1 MGNCTSSPMFISRIV
16 PTMLF
21 CATVV
26 SILYNVLMS
35 SREPRKGLY
44 RHLPHGFRVYG
55 RKIKIVNTLGGPVCR
70 HPLGTRVGISG
81 IALTWVHSVS
91 GSHLIDG
98 SALRSSTSRWGTCHG
113 LELLPC
119 SLIAIDFP
127 QTTRKVTM
135 CCGSISGFPRSQCA
149 LS

>member
-91 GSHLIDG
+91 GSFTLLTVQLYVPL
-98 SALRSSTSRWGTCHG
+98 SSRWGTCHG

-119 SLIAIDFP
+119 SLIAIDLP
-127 QTTRKVTM
+127 PYHVG
-135 CCGSISGFPRSQCA
+135 GSFSG
-149 LS
+149 

>member
-91 GSHLIDG
+91 GSFTLLTVQLSVPLPLGGGRVTAWNYCH
-98 SALRSSTSRWGTCHG
+98 ARSS
-113 LELLPC
+113 LDLP
-119 SLIAIDFP
+119 P
-127 QTTRKVTM
+127 HQ
-135 CCGSISGFPRSQCA
+135 
-149 LS
+149 